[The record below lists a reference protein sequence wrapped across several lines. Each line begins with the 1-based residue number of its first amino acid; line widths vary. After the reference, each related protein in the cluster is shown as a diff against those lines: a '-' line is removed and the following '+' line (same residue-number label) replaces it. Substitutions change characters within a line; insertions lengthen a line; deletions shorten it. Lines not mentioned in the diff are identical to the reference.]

1 MTAQHLH
8 LEYLECERSAPTD
21 RSPYFS
27 SHQASQHHSCASSPL
42 EDTAMRFGNGT
53 YDRKISGRTSATSSR
68 PTSPELTDW
77 LADQLRSLSIKE
89 IARLAECNERT
100 AENAKLGKSAFNM
113 ASLTAICR
121 NHPGFGAKYGAY
133 IGLIN
138 PGEAESAEMVT
149 RLVNAFVRRGD

>member
-1 MTAQHLH
+1 MHI
-8 LEYLECERSAPTD
+8 
-21 RSPYFS
+21 
-27 SHQASQHHSCASSPL
+27 
-42 EDTAMRFGNGT
+42 GNGT
-53 YDRKISGRTSATSSR
+53 FGRKISGRNSATSSR

-77 LADQLRSLSIKE
+77 LADQLRPLSIKE

-121 NHPGFGAKYGAY
+121 NHPGIGARYGVF
-133 IGLIN
+133 IGLIR

-149 RLVNAFVRRGD
+149 RLVNAYVRRDAE